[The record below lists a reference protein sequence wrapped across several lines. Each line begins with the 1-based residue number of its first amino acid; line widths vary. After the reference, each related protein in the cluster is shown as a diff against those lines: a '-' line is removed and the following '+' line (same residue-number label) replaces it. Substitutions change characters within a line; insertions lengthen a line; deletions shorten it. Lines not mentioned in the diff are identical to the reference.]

1 MHGEAKYRQKSRGKS
16 MLILL
21 VAHSTW
27 LASSPPGL
35 AAGCYLAAASWRLA
49 FSLRLRCRMEARSKL
64 ASLQLRLAS
73 PLDGGSMDGWDK
85 AGYIYHLRWP
95 GWVARPESADGLRA
109 KAWLQSRSDAG
120 RQRRR
125 DLPRSPSQAAHPRFL
140 LDLLRRNRHLAP
152 PANDSDRS
160 SSAPARSTDHS
171 RPAGRVSCSLR
182 SPQPRPKGCRPTT
195 AST

>member
-73 PLDGGSMDGWDK
+73 PLDGGSMEGRDK
-85 AGYIYHLRWP
+85 AGYIYHLR
-95 GWVARPESADGLRA
+95 
-109 KAWLQSRSDAG
+109 
-120 RQRRR
+120 
-125 DLPRSPSQAAHPRFL
+125 
-140 LDLLRRNRHLAP
+140 
-152 PANDSDRS
+152 
-160 SSAPARSTDHS
+160 
-171 RPAGRVSCSLR
+171 
-182 SPQPRPKGCRPTT
+182 
-195 AST
+195 